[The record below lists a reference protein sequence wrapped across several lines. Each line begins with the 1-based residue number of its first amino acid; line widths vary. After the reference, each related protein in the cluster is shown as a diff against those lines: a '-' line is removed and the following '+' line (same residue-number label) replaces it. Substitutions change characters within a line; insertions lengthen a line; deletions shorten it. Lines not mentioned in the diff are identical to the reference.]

1 MGDLIQ
7 ALGGALVFLGAYFA
21 FSAVLRSAQR
31 LANRKGWR
39 HDEE

>member
-21 FSAVLRSAQR
+21 FSAVLRRCSKAD
-31 LANRKGWR
+31 RKGWR